1 MQSNTEPNV
10 LSTQETLFY
19 FSEWLDSEGVIV
31 SDKAGD
37 DRTHEQLAKDF
48 IEHWEADDR
57 GAILAGRLGA
67 RIGAAIRDVAT
78 KISDALEGKGD
89 RIPGL

>member
-1 MQSNTEPNV
+1 MSNTAEPNI
-10 LSTQETLFY
+10 LSTQETLLY
-19 FSEWLDSEGVIV
+19 FSEWLDGEGLIV
-31 SDKAGD
+31 SDQGTDK
-37 DRTHEQLAKDF
+37 RSHEDLARDF

-67 RIGAAIRDVAT
+67 RIGASLRDVASR
-78 KISDALEGKGD
+78 IADALEGKGD